1 MHEPDHIQRMRLNSD
16 KGLALARAVLREHGG
31 DWEKVK
37 ASGRVREDGVIV
49 LKRPRGLTAP
59 GLGDRQRS
67 GGKLNER

>member
-1 MHEPDHIQRMRLNSD
+1 MKLNSD

-49 LKRPRGLTAP
+49 LKRPRGLSAAP
-59 GLGDRQRS
+59 GPGEGQRS
-67 GGKLNER
+67 GRKLNER

>member
-1 MHEPDHIQRMRLNSD
+1 MRLNSD

-49 LKRPRGLTAP
+49 LKRPRGLSAAQV
-59 GLGDRQRS
+59 LGERS
-67 GGKLNER
+67 GRKLNER